1 MRVTNEVCLPY
12 VKHMTP
18 YYQLYFIIN
27 QQESDTCSFLIPI
40 LLSFHSSSEV
50 SGTIDDVIS
59 ITRKL
64 LNRTV
69 VNRTIPKQECMVELD
84 KLPLVLCTD
93 SIEPISLS
101 GSYQV
106 KASSQNGVVARYR
119 KVAPTSPHL
128 SLYAFF
134 SEDYERRKR
143 KSSCKYVIP
152 HWIGGNGQPTFPVTY
167 DYARTTLLVHKPW
180 KAATPP
186 RLSKDEWINQFNE
199 FIASSSCPK
208 SVKLTYVR
216 VRERKLKNRHGEPT
230 AGEEC
235 YDYEPNADMDT
246 ETQDILSL
254 VKTTTVSN
262 DPTLNIDNFSFDRGL
277 NYDWSQRMHPVSE
290 I

>member
-1 MRVTNEVCLPY
+1 MNHPNSCIL
-12 VKHMTP
+12 
-18 YYQLYFIIN
+18 FI
-27 QQESDTCSFLIPI
+27 TY
-40 LLSFHSSSEV
+40 HSSNEMT
-50 SGTIDDVIS
+50 GTIDDVIA

-84 KLPLVLCTD
+84 KLPLVLCTE

-106 KASSQNGVVARYR
+106 KSSSATGLVERYR
-119 KVAPTSPHL
+119 KVAPTSPGL
-128 SLYAFF
+128 SLYNFF
-134 SEDYERRKR
+134 HDDYSRRQR
-143 KSSCKYVIP
+143 ISSCKTVVP

-167 DYARTTLLVHKPW
+167 DYARTTLLVYKPW

-186 RLSKDEWINQFNE
+186 RLTKDEWINQFNE
-199 FIASSSCPK
+199 FVASESCPK
-208 SVKLTYVR
+208 SVKLTYIR
-216 VRERKLKNRHGEPT
+216 VRERKLKKRHCEPT
-230 AGEEC
+230 AGEES
-235 YDYEPNADMDT
+235 YDYEPNADMDK

-262 DPTLNIDNFSFDRGL
+262 DPTLNIDNFSYDRGL
-277 NYDWSQRMHPVSE
+277 NYDWSHRIHPVSHE